1 MEKKEE
7 ELINTNTDMLMQ
19 IWENPN
25 KANEILK
32 SEPEKVEKIKENEEE
47 SPKTV
52 EAEEDEPRKE
62 EERETKGTN
71 ERKEDYDL
79 LKKQLSESKSWGHKK
94 NIELINAKKKITD
107 FLARLEENGNI
118 YEDDVK
124 EGLGY
129 FSAVDDKQAEM
140 QEEVHPYVTMKQNLD
155 KEFSVFKKYARMSNA
170 DEKYNAYFSFLPL
183 HSREEQEKI
192 LTYLSEESPEKA
204 LEHIMDT
211 GTELYED
218 LYKELDEKG
227 GILPYI
233 KSLKNKINK
242 LDKKNKELTE
252 QLDETTGKVVY
263 SRPINSKVYNPQPKA
278 TTIEQAWGR

>member
-1 MEKKEE
+1 MDDEKDI
-7 ELINTNTDMLMQ
+7 INTDTLMKVWDQ
-19 IWENPN
+19 VDDSI
-25 KANEILK
+25 K
-32 SEPEKVEKIKENEEE
+32 SEAVEVKK
-47 SPKTV
+47 
-52 EAEEDEPRKE
+52 
-62 EERETKGTN
+62 ETKGDI
-71 ERKEDYDL
+71 EKEEVISGELKKVPDDAEKEESAKEDKSVKETKPEYES

-94 NIELINAKKKITD
+94 NIELINAKKKMTD

-124 EGLGY
+124 EALGF
-129 FSAVDDKQAEM
+129 FSAVDDKRSEVP
-140 QEEVHPYVTMKQNLD
+140 EEVHPYVTLKQNLD
-155 KEFSVFKKYARMSNA
+155 KEFSVYKKYSKVSDAE
-170 DEKYNAYFSFLPL
+170 EKYNAYFSFLPL

-192 LTYLSEESPEKA
+192 LTYLSEESTEKA

-227 GILPYI
+227 GILPYV
-233 KSLKNKINK
+233 KSLKSKITK

-252 QLDETTGKVVY
+252 QLDETKGTVY
-263 SRPINSKVYNPQPKA
+263 SRSINSKVYNPQPKI

>member
-1 MEKKEE
+1 MEKEDTIK
-7 ELINTNTDMLMQ
+7 TNTDLLMQ
-19 IWENPN
+19 VWEQPS
-25 KANEILK
+25 KANEIIK
-32 SEPEKVEKIKENEEE
+32 AESDKIEEPKEHEEKVKPIEDK
-47 SPKTV
+47 
-52 EAEEDEPRKE
+52 EDETLEKE
-62 EERETKGTN
+62 EPTTKGTSEN
-71 ERKEDYDL
+71 KAEYEL

-94 NIELINAKKKITD
+94 NIELINAKKKMSD

-124 EGLGY
+124 EALGF
-129 FSAVDDKQAEM
+129 FSAVDEKQVDAP
-140 QEEVHPYVTMKQNLD
+140 EEVHPYVTLKQNLD
-155 KEFSVFKKYARMSNA
+155 KEFGMFKKYSRMSDA

-227 GILPYI
+227 GILPYV
-233 KSLKNKINK
+233 KSLKNKIAK

-263 SRPINSKVYNPQPKA
+263 SRSINSKVYNPQSKQ
-278 TTIEQAWGR
+278 TTIEQVWGR

>member
-1 MEKKEE
+1 MEKEE
-7 ELINTNTDMLMQ
+7 DTINTDVLMQ
-19 IWENPN
+19 IWNEGAKKSVVPEEDVVKTELQEEN
-25 KANEILK
+25 
-32 SEPEKVEKIKENEEE
+32 IKEDEE
-47 SPKTV
+47 KTKSTEV
-52 EAEEDEPRKE
+52 KEDESRKE
-62 EERETKGTN
+62 ENEPDETVKGK
-71 ERKEDYDL
+71 REDYEL

-107 FLARLEENGNI
+107 FLSKLEENGNI

-124 EGLGY
+124 EALGF
-129 FSAVDDKQAEM
+129 FSAVDEKQIESS
-140 QEEVHPYVTMKQNLD
+140 EEVHPYVTLKQNLD
-155 KEFSVFKKYARMSNA
+155 KEFGMFKKYARMSDA

-192 LTYLSEESPEKA
+192 LIYLSEESPEKA

-227 GILPYI
+227 GILPYV
-233 KSLKNKINK
+233 KSLKNKIAK

-263 SRPINSKVYNPQPKA
+263 SKSINSKVYNPQPKA
-278 TTIEQAWGR
+278 TSIEQVWGR